1 MKKMLVILLNVFVAA
16 TMFTG
21 CGKQD
26 TSVLEKNDQESVS
39 VSSEFEKSVNS
50 SGESDIVEDDFE
62 GFNLDGYS
70 YEAESNGFYIVST
83 YGTSLYGLVNSK
95 GDIVIPAEYDEM
107 KFGSNDRV
115 LLKVEG
121 KWGVYD
127 TDGKEVLPF
136 VYDDIAAGVHNYY
149 VKQDGNDMVVDSAG
163 NIVKQL
169 DSGVIYDRMIGDLYL
184 HGRIASNGNA
194 VSNAFCDLNGN
205 YDIKWAE
212 YLEDAGLYRV
222 YKSCEPG
229 GDWETIDIVDENGNC
244 LYEITNK
251 AENEA
256 SYTAH
261 ILNSSKI
268 CSLERIEFGF
278 AAQNSNSTSSNECY
292 IYNLETQERSDTTY
306 EDIGWVGCDEIYG
319 RTSDRIDIFDL
330 DGNLV
335 NSFALTGYDKC
346 VCVGEIFVVQYG
358 ETYRIYNETGEEI
371 TGGDRYLDYSASS
384 VDGKYIRIQ
393 DLSGQWGVLDKNGK
407 EIIPFGYT
415 DEYSYNGLD
424 IKNESIVNGK
434 LQILT
439 GDDYGTLHLFVLE

>member
-1 MKKMLVILLNVFVAA
+1 MFLWQQLCLPDVAN
-16 TMFTG
+16 
-21 CGKQD
+21 KI

-39 VSSEFEKSVNS
+39 VSSEFEESVNS

-149 VKQDGNDMVVDSAG
+149 VKQDGNDMVIDSAG

-244 LYEITNK
+244 LYEITK
-251 AENEA
+251 
-256 SYTAH
+256 
-261 ILNSSKI
+261 
-268 CSLERIEFGF
+268 
-278 AAQNSNSTSSNECY
+278 
-292 IYNLETQERSDTTY
+292 
-306 EDIGWVGCDEIYG
+306 
-319 RTSDRIDIFDL
+319 
-330 DGNLV
+330 
-335 NSFALTGYDKC
+335 
-346 VCVGEIFVVQYG
+346 
-358 ETYRIYNETGEEI
+358 
-371 TGGDRYLDYSASS
+371 
-384 VDGKYIRIQ
+384 
-393 DLSGQWGVLDKNGK
+393 
-407 EIIPFGYT
+407 
-415 DEYSYNGLD
+415 
-424 IKNESIVNGK
+424 
-434 LQILT
+434 
-439 GDDYGTLHLFVLE
+439 

>member
-39 VSSEFEKSVNS
+39 VSSEFEESVNS

-149 VKQDGNDMVVDSAG
+149 VKQDGNDMVIDSAG

-268 CSLERIEFGF
+268 CSLERIRLGISPVPIYAEKMDSITVVATYDYENKNIIMDNQFF
-278 AAQNSNSTSSNECY
+278 MELSAEEILNTLCEENFHAFECY
-292 IYNLETQERSDTTY
+292 MIENMDWNMNLINTYYFQELREWRENINCY
-306 EDIGWVGCDEIYG
+306 I
-319 RTSDRIDIFDL
+319 
-330 DGNLV
+330 
-335 NSFALTGYDKC
+335 
-346 VCVGEIFVVQYG
+346 
-358 ETYRIYNETGEEI
+358 
-371 TGGDRYLDYSASS
+371 SA
-384 VDGKYIRIQ
+384 
-393 DLSGQWGVLDKNGK
+393 
-407 EIIPFGYT
+407 
-415 DEYSYNGLD
+415 GLD
-424 IKNESIVNGK
+424 NYEEYESQPVEASAKRYAKEETELIQEYLKKWTGSDVAGSEKNEN
-434 LQILT
+434 
-439 GDDYGTLHLFVLE
+439 

>member
-1 MKKMLVILLNVFVAA
+1 MKLQIKRRMKHLILLN
-16 TMFTG
+16 
-21 CGKQD
+21 
-26 TSVLEKNDQESVS
+26 
-39 VSSEFEKSVNS
+39 
-50 SGESDIVEDDFE
+50 
-62 GFNLDGYS
+62 
-70 YEAESNGFYIVST
+70 
-83 YGTSLYGLVNSK
+83 
-95 GDIVIPAEYDEM
+95 
-107 KFGSNDRV
+107 
-115 LLKVEG
+115 
-121 KWGVYD
+121 
-127 TDGKEVLPF
+127 
-136 VYDDIAAGVHNYY
+136 
-149 VKQDGNDMVVDSAG
+149 
-163 NIVKQL
+163 
-169 DSGVIYDRMIGDLYL
+169 
-184 HGRIASNGNA
+184 
-194 VSNAFCDLNGN
+194 
-205 YDIKWAE
+205 
-212 YLEDAGLYRV
+212 
-222 YKSCEPG
+222 
-229 GDWETIDIVDENGNC
+229 
-244 LYEITNK
+244 
-251 AENEA
+251 
-256 SYTAH
+256 

-439 GDDYGTLHLFVLE
+439 GDDLWYIAFICVRVGAYKNRFI